1 MTRRIFIIVEYDGA
15 PFVGWQRQ
23 DNGITVQQKLEDAA
37 HAFTGEKVSVQGAGR
52 TDSGVHALGQVAH
65 LDVPEKFEPN
75 RVMEALNAH
84 LSQTAISVLD
94 AYDVPED
101 THARFTA
108 TGRRYLYRIL
118 ARRQP
123 PAIDA
128 GRVWHHKQPLDANA
142 MQAGANV
149 LIGQH
154 DFNSFRAAQCQAESS
169 IRTLNILQIEQ
180 VGAEIHL
187 HVEARSFLHHQVRN
201 IAGTLALVGTGKW
214 QPDDVKAALEAADR
228 SAAGPTA
235 PPHGLYLTDVFYPA
249 GIGKRV

>member
-37 HAFTGEKVSVQGAGR
+37 HAFIGEKIPVQGAGR

-101 THARFTA
+101 THARFSA

-169 IRTLNILQIEQ
+169 IRTLDILQIEQ

-201 IAGTLALVGTGKW
+201 IAGTLALVGTRKW